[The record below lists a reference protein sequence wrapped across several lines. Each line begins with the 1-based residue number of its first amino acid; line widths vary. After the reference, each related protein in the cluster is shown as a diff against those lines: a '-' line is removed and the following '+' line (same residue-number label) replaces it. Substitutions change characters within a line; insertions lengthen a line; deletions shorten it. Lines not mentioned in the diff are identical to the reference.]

1 MERGTHQR
9 RKPAAE
15 AASRRAQEWLWS
27 GILPA
32 VAQRRADLC
41 RKRRAEVELP
51 AAAPGRLPG
60 NECSQMHA
68 QGRRAGKQGC
78 YRPFLLR
85 WAEGW
90 RMFPSESQ
98 QSLYFKIFFQGVFY
112 FSITDGSEKTLTP
125 CRAQLAAG
133 TASLKEISVHL
144 CLSAW
149 KLVFQRD
156 KKDKPVF

>member
-1 MERGTHQR
+1 
-9 RKPAAE
+9 
-15 AASRRAQEWLWS
+15 
-27 GILPA
+27 
-32 VAQRRADLC
+32 
-41 RKRRAEVELP
+41 
-51 AAAPGRLPG
+51 
-60 NECSQMHA
+60 
-68 QGRRAGKQGC
+68 
-78 YRPFLLR
+78 
-85 WAEGW
+85 
-90 RMFPSESQ
+90 MFPSESQ

-156 KKDKPVF
+156 KKDKPVFYQRFFNFKYVKTESNLMAKVESYLWLDLPMLALLLISADT